1 MTPNTESGVS
11 LMPKIRRDKRD
22 VEITIRVNEE
32 ELAELKK
39 RQQGTT
45 MAGWMRGLGLG
56 VTPMKPADPEL
67 VRTLGRIGSNLNQ
80 LTKHANT
87 NKALDQGIFDQISAI
102 RASIDALLDDN
113 LRDEE

>member
-1 MTPNTESGVS
+1 
-11 LMPKIRRDKRD
+11 MPKISRDKRD
-22 VEITIRVNEE
+22 KEITIRVSKD
-32 ELAELKK
+32 ELTKLKK

-45 MAGWMRGLGLG
+45 MAGWMRDLGLG

-87 NKALDQGIFDQISAI
+87 NKALDQGILDQISAI
-102 RASIDALLDDN
+102 RASINALIDDN
-113 LRDEE
+113 LRGEK

>member
-1 MTPNTESGVS
+1 
-11 LMPKIRRDKRD
+11 MPKISRDKRD
-22 VEITIRVNEE
+22 KEITIRVSED
-32 ELAELKK
+32 ELTELKK

-87 NKALDQGIFDQISAI
+87 NKAFDQSILDQISAI
-102 RASIDALLDDN
+102 KASIDALLDDN
-113 LRDEE
+113 LRGEE

>member
-1 MTPNTESGVS
+1 MSNIRNKKRNREISVRVS
-11 LMPKIRRDKRD
+11 ED
-22 VEITIRVNEE
+22 
-32 ELAELKK
+32 ELVELKK

-56 VTPMKPADPEL
+56 VTPVKPADPEL

-87 NKALDQGIFDQISAI
+87 NKALDQGILDQISAI
-102 RASIDALLDDN
+102 RASINALLDDN
-113 LRDEE
+113 LRGEE